1 MQDMFLGRHCII
13 DQDVCVSHASARFHL
28 ASMIP
33 SSAKTN
39 EEIHIGAI
47 SGMMQRRLA
56 IFASAAPICIDD
68 WHRDVDG

>member
-39 EEIHIGAI
+39 EGIHIGAI
-47 SGMMQRRLA
+47 SGMMQQRLA